1 MPLEVP
7 PPFMHEA
14 SAKPRGNPDQAVEA
28 EFNEAMAARSAQRW
42 LLFIQRHPTHRLTS
56 RAVAERDRLLRQ
68 GRD

>member
-1 MPLEVP
+1 MPLELP

-28 EFNEAMAARSAQRW
+28 EFNEAMAAGSARQL
-42 LLFIQRHPTHRLTS
+42 LLFIQRHPMHRLTP

-68 GRD
+68 GRP